1 MNMKKVYKLILEE
14 NNERIL
20 EEDEVLEEILDYLSN
35 ISRRLDLV
43 QIKLNKILN
52 KDEIKFWNIKG
63 GNPRAGISTFI
74 TYSIVWGVTY
84 PTII

>member
-1 MNMKKVYKLILEE
+1 MTKNSNYKKEKNIVEQVYKLILKE

-43 QIKLNKILN
+43 QIKLNKVLDTD
-52 KDEIKFWNIKG
+52 KMRF
-63 GNPRAGISTFI
+63 
-74 TYSIVWGVTY
+74 
-84 PTII
+84 

>member
-1 MNMKKVYKLILEE
+1 MKKVYKLILEE

-52 KDEIKFWNIKG
+52 KDEIKF
-63 GNPRAGISTFI
+63 
-74 TYSIVWGVTY
+74 
-84 PTII
+84 

>member
-52 KDEIKFWNIKG
+52 KDEIKF
-63 GNPRAGISTFI
+63 
-74 TYSIVWGVTY
+74 
-84 PTII
+84 